1 MEFGQTFDIEDTGN
15 GTYITQNLSMGQFDD
30 SAVVTRQI
38 PTPKI
43 EDMAVPDYGDFTPT
57 GPAAGLAGNPD
68 IQNTD
73 DAATARVTWCRKL
86 YRLRRLI
93 LPMCQ

>member
-1 MEFGQTFDIEDTGN
+1 MMIEWNLVVLFPFRILETV
-15 GTYITQNLSMGQFDD
+15 TYITQNLSMGQYDD

-43 EDMAVPDYGDFTPT
+43 EEMAQPDYGDFTPT
-57 GPAAGLAGNPD
+57 GLAAGNLAGNPD

-73 DAATARVTWCRKL
+73 ERQQLHVLRCWKL
-86 YRLRRLI
+86 R
-93 LPMCQ
+93 